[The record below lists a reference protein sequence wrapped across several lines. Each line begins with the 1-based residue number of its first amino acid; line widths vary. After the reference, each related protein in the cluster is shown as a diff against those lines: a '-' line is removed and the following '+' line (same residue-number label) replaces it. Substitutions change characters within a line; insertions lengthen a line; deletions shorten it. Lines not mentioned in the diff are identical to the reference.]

1 MKTMFAVAAMAS
13 ALSLSTPATAGFFDL
28 TLAPYLGGSLGQA
41 TSDIS
46 CTAGTSCDDTG
57 NAWKIFGGLEV
68 NEYISM
74 EVGYADMGE
83 AKYTGTLTG
92 TREVNGL
99 TMQVVGTLALNEKF
113 TLIGKGGFG
122 ILHTDVQGNA
132 ALAGTS
138 LNQED
143 TDLEWM
149 LGLGAQYNF
158 TPSVGLRLEWERYF
172 EVGSPD
178 ATSTGEAD
186 IDLITA
192 GLVFKF

>member
-1 MKTMFAVAAMAS
+1 MKTMFAAAAMAS
-13 ALSLSTPATAGFFDL
+13 ALSFSVPATAGFFDL
-28 TLAPYLGGSLGQA
+28 TLAPYLGGSFGQA
-41 TSDIS
+41 TSDIP

-57 NAWKIFGGLEV
+57 SAWKVFGGLEV

-83 AKYTGTLTG
+83 VKYTGTKVG
-92 TREVNGL
+92 TRDVNGF
-99 TMQVVGTLALNEKF
+99 TMQLVGTMALNDKF

-122 ILHTDVQGNA
+122 ILHSDVKGNA
-132 ALAGTS
+132 ALAGAS
-138 LNQED
+138 LNRED
-143 TDLEWM
+143 TDLEWS

-158 TPSVGLRLEWERYF
+158 TESVGMRLEWERYF
-172 EVGSPD
+172 EVGGKD
-178 ATSTGEAD
+178 VTSTGEAD

>member
-1 MKTMFAVAAMAS
+1 MKTMFVAAAMAS

-41 TSDIS
+41 TSDVPCS
-46 CTAGTSCDDTG
+46 AGTSCDDTG

-83 AKYTGTLTG
+83 VKYTGALTG
-92 TREVNGL
+92 TRDVNGM
-99 TMQVVGTLALNEKF
+99 TMQVVGTLALNEQF

-122 ILHTDVQGNA
+122 ILHSDIKGSAPGPRTNV
-132 ALAGTS
+132 
-138 LNQED
+138 ED

-172 EVGSPD
+172 EVGGKD